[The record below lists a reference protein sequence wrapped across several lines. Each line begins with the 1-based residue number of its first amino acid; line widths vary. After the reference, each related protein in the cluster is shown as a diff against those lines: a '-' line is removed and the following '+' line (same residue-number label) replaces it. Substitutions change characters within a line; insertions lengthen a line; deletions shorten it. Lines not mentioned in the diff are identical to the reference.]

1 MYLSLSTI
9 AISLVGRAAIDKF
22 IALGGGPDLL
32 ASWAQLQSVMDLVS
46 GAAVAGVAPGVSV
59 LVAQSADREGRRNL
73 LLTGMALGLGLGL
86 PVLIF
91 IALFH
96 VLPWNFSAHPWLKG
110 WLLAPE
116 WTVAAIAGW
125 LSIGMSMLN
134 AYLIGARRQ
143 RAICGLAAFM
153 AATGVVIAALAGQ
166 RNVISAVLGFH
177 AAAGAAVMGWFVWQ
191 WLRSSDSVRF
201 VRFRELSVF
210 ALPGLAIGICSPLS
224 FLIIRNCIGES
235 LSTHEVGLLHAL
247 WRASDWITAMAG
259 GVLSLYWLPRM
270 ASAAGAAQWSRL
282 LRRAF
287 LEVVV
292 PSALALALLAWLSSS
307 ALHVLFT
314 DKFELPF
321 HVSALILAGDAVRVL
336 AWLFLFALYA
346 RKATRLIAIGELLS
360 LPLFAAIL
368 LWLGDTMTPTK
379 IGAMWLLTYAIY
391 AGFNAYALARVMR
404 SSAIERSKAT

>member
-22 IALGGGPDLL
+22 IALGGGPALL

-46 GAAVAGVAPGVSV
+46 GAAVAGVAPGLSV
-59 LVAQSADREGRRNL
+59 LVAQSAARESHRNL
-73 LLTGMALGLGLGL
+73 VLTGIALGLGLGF
-86 PVLIF
+86 PILIL
-91 IALFH
+91 IVLFH
-96 VLPWNFSAHPWLKG
+96 VLPWNFSAHPWIKDWML
-110 WLLAPE
+110 PSE
-116 WTVAAIAGW
+116 WFVAAAAGW

-143 RAICGLAAFM
+143 RAIFGLAVFM
-153 AATGVVIAALAGQ
+153 AAAGIGIAALAGQ
-166 RNVISAVLGFH
+166 GNVISAVLGFH
-177 AAAGAAVMGWFVWQ
+177 AAAGTAVMCWLAWQ
-191 WLRSSDSVRF
+191 RLRSSDSVRF
-201 VRFRELSVF
+201 VRFRELGVF
-210 ALPGLAIGICSPLS
+210 ALPGLVVGICSPLS
-224 FLIIRNCIGES
+224 FLIVRNCIGES
-235 LSTHEVGLLHAL
+235 LSMDEVGLLHAL
-247 WRASDWITAMAG
+247 WRASDWITTLAG

-270 ASAAGAAQWSRL
+270 ASAADAAQLSPL

-292 PSALALALLAWLSSS
+292 PSTLALALLACLSSS

-314 DKFELPF
+314 DTFELPF

-346 RKATRLIAIGELLS
+346 RRATRLIAIGELLS
-360 LPLFAAIL
+360 LPLFAASL

-379 IGAMWLLTYAIY
+379 IGAMWLLTYAVY

-404 SSAIERSKAT
+404 TPAIERS

>member
-9 AISLVGRAAIDKF
+9 AISLVGRAVIDKF
-22 IALGGGPDLL
+22 IALGGGPGLL

-46 GAAVAGVAPGVSV
+46 GAAVAGVAPGLSV
-59 LVAQSADREGRRNL
+59 LVAQSAARESYRNL
-73 LLTGMALGLGLGL
+73 LLTGIALGLGLGL

-91 IALFH
+91 IVCFH

-110 WLLAPE
+110 WLLPPQWA
-116 WTVAAIAGW
+116 VAAIAGW

-134 AYLIGARRQ
+134 ACLIGARRR
-143 RAICGLAAFM
+143 RALFGLTAFM
-153 AATGVVIAALAGQ
+153 AAAGVGIATLAGQ
-166 RNVISAVLGFH
+166 GNVISAVLGFH
-177 AAAGAAVMGWFVWQ
+177 AAAGVAVMGWLAWQ
-191 WLRSSDSVRF
+191 RLRSSDAIRF
-201 VRFRELSVF
+201 VRFRELGVF
-210 ALPGLAIGICSPLS
+210 ALPGLVIGTCSPLS
-224 FLIIRNCIGES
+224 FLIVRNCIGEF

-247 WRASDWITAMAG
+247 WRASDWITALAS

-270 ASAAGAAQWSRL
+270 ASAADAAQLNPL

-287 LEVVV
+287 LQVVV

-307 ALHVLFT
+307 ALYVLFS
-314 DKFELPF
+314 DKFELPLQ
-321 HVSALILAGDAVRVL
+321 VSALILAGDAVRVL

-346 RKATRLIAIGELLS
+346 RRATRLIAIGEFLS
-360 LPLFAAIL
+360 LPLFAASL
-368 LWLGDTMTPTK
+368 LWLGNTMTPTK

-404 SSAIERSKAT
+404 SAPSQRPKAL